1 MPRLVKKSAQ
11 KIGLPPGTLVH
22 IGEKKAESM
31 RISVIDYNEQNYT
44 EKTVTSAEE
53 LAPFKADSTVTW
65 INVDGL
71 HEVSAIEQIGN
82 QFELNPLTME
92 DIVHTGQRPKVEDRE
107 TYIYLVLK
115 MIRFNEKRNRINLEQ
130 VSLILGDNV
139 VLTFQECVGD
149 VFDAVR
155 DRIKTN
161 KGRIR
166 KVKADYLLYSLVDSI
181 VDHYFLVLEKIGERI
196 EKLQEQ
202 VTADPTEQLLHEIHI
217 LKRELLYLRKS
228 VWPLRE
234 VVNNLQKSE
243 SPLIE
248 EKTEIFLKDVYDHIF
263 QVIDTTETYREMI
276 SGMLDIYLSS
286 ISNRMNAVMKVL
298 TIIATIF
305 IPLTFLAGIY
315 GMNFKYMPE
324 LDWRWSYPIV
334 WIVMIAIAI
343 VMLQYFRRKKWL

>member
-1 MPRLVKKSAQ
+1 MPRMINKSAT

-31 RISVIDYNEQNYT
+31 HISVIDYNEQSYK
-44 EKTVTSAEE
+44 EKTVASAEE

-71 HEVSAIEQIGN
+71 HEISAIEHIGKL
-82 QFELNPLTME
+82 FGLNSLTME
-92 DIVHTGQRPKVEDRE
+92 DIVHTGQRPKVEDRD

-115 MIRFNEKRNRINLEQ
+115 MIRFNDKKDRINLEQ

-139 VLTFQECVGD
+139 VLTFQESVGD

-155 DRIKTN
+155 DRIKTG

-166 KVKADYLLYSLVDSI
+166 TVKADYLLYSLVDSI

-202 VTADPTEQLLHEIHI
+202 VAADPTEQLLHEIHI
-217 LKRELLYLRKS
+217 LKRELLYMRKS

-248 EKTEIFLKDVYDHIF
+248 KKTEVFLKDIYDHIF

-324 LDWRWSYPIV
+324 LNWRWSYPTV